1 MEEIIKQLSQKYN
14 KDKRVV
20 KVICEYP
27 FLFAKR
33 KIEDPNDL
41 RPIMITY
48 FGKFVPKFS
57 ITPEVKISNT
67 EKFSKRKAIAKAR
80 KQLEN

>member
-14 KDKRVV
+14 KDKRVI

-33 KIEDPNDL
+33 KIEDPNDI

-48 FGKFVPKFS
+48 FGKFIPKH
-57 ITPEVKISNT
+57 TVTLEVKNRNVNNFNRRIS
-67 EKFSKRKAIAKAR
+67 IAKAK